1 MEKEDLKIVNRGL
14 EDEMELSGYRLCRW
28 KLVLVGL
35 GGLCTG
41 GFLFLLLY
49 WMPEW
54 CVKATC
60 TRSAVKDADVVLLQ
74 STDEFKRWFRAKV
87 RITLA
92 PGKDPYE
99 NLAFQTASPLAN
111 DHAHKPSD
119 SAPEKITQNPE
130 DQHVPKRYFTLHST
144 KYFWNDAI
152 QNFEVLK
159 GLEDLSMTCSSVH
172 SKHSA
177 GLNKNQQEY
186 RSFFFGLNEIDVKV
200 PSLFKL
206 LIKEVLNPFYI
217 FQLFSVILW
226 CTDSYYYYAMAIVIM
241 SVISIATSLYTI
253 KKQYV
258 MLHDM
263 VAAHSTVRVTVCRGE
278 NETEEALSTDLVPGD
293 VIVIPSNG
301 TIMPCDAVLICGTCI
316 VNESMLTGESVPVT
330 KTDLPNPQQD
340 KKGEDG
346 DAIYSTEEHKR
357 HTLFCGTNVIQTRY
371 YTGEMVK
378 AVVVRTGFSTAKGQL
393 IRSILYPK
401 PTDFKL
407 YRDAYLFLLC
417 LVAVA
422 SVVFIY
428 SLVMKIINQESV
440 KEIIVK
446 SLDIITITVP
456 PALPAAMTAGIV
468 YAQRRLRKVGIFSIS
483 PQRINICGQL
493 NLVCFD
499 KTGTLTE
506 DGLDMW
512 GIQRVEDGRFHHSE
526 EKADDKSLVTT
537 KFVSCMATCH
547 SLTKIEGQLSG
558 DPLDLKMFEATGWIL
573 VEATEEETAHHDRIE
588 LTYVKPPNQLLP
600 PSVISPKQD
609 MELSEL
615 YELSASYMIG
625 IVRQFSFSSAL
636 QRMSVVVRL
645 IGERRMDAYLKGAPE
660 VVASLC
666 KNETV
671 PADFTEVLEDYTKQG
686 FRVIAL
692 AHRRLESKLTFHKVQ
707 NINRDQIEKNMDFL
721 GLIIMQNKLK
731 TETPGVLE
739 DLRHANIRTV
749 MVTGDNMLT
758 AISVARDCGM
768 IQPQDRVI
776 IADALPPKDG
786 QAAKIDW
793 HYADKPSKHLNK
805 PTKLEE
811 MEIILEDGHSVDEMR
826 VLEQYHFAMSGKSF
840 SVIIEHF
847 QDLLQKLV
855 LHGTVFA
862 RMAPDQK
869 TQLVETLES
878 VDYFVGMCGDGANDC
893 GALKRAHAGISLS
906 ELEASVASPFT
917 STTPSITCVPNLI
930 REGRAALITSF
941 CVFKFMAL
949 YSIIQCFSVA
959 LLYSIRSNLG
969 DFQFLFI
976 DIAIILLIVFTM
988 SLNSAWKELVAQR
1001 PPSGLVSGPLL
1012 FSVLT
1017 QILICLGFQ
1026 IMAFLLIREL
1036 DWYSKPDFYNC
1047 SAPHHV
1053 DDFTNSTEGQTKK
1066 IIKSDV
1072 NTTIFFIS
1080 SFQYL
1085 IVAVVFSKGK
1095 PFRQPT
1101 YKNWPFVL
1109 SALIIIVFLFFI
1121 MFFPVAKINTF
1132 LQLECVPLSW
1142 RVSMVLILLGNTVVS
1157 VFIERGID
1165 QFGTKCLSWLCCRQK
1180 RVPKARYM
1188 HLAQELSVDP
1198 DWPPKPK
1205 STTEAKP
1212 APHSDDCSYHIEAI
1226 S

>member
-1 MEKEDLKIVNRGL
+1 MENEDLKIVNRGL

-28 KLVLVGL
+28 KLVLMGL

-60 TRSAVKDADVVLLQ
+60 TRSAVRDAEVTLLRSTVCMKPQLNFLGSLTPHIMGKYLFLSFFVLQ
-74 STDEFKRWFRAKV
+74 
-87 RITLA
+87 
-92 PGKDPYE
+92 
-99 NLAFQTASPLAN
+99 
-111 DHAHKPSD
+111 
-119 SAPEKITQNPE
+119 
-130 DQHVPKRYFTLHST
+130 KRYFTLHRNIS
-144 KYFWNDAI
+144 
-152 QNFEVLK
+152 
-159 GLEDLSMTCSSVH
+159 
-172 SKHSA
+172 
-177 GLNKNQQEY
+177 
-186 RSFFFGLNEIDVKV
+186 
-200 PSLFKL
+200 
-206 LIKEVLNPFYI
+206 VLNPFYI

-226 CTDSYYYYAMAIVIM
+226 CTDEYYYYAMAIVIM

-316 VNESMLTGESVPVT
+316 VNESMLTGESVPIT

-340 KKGEDG
+340 KKGGHG

-407 YRDAYLFLLC
+407 YQDAYLFLLC

-422 SVVFIY
+422 SVVFVY
-428 SLVMKIINQESV
+428 SLVMKILNQEPV

-600 PSVISPKQD
+600 PSVISPEQD

-636 QRMSVVVRL
+636 QRMSVVVRQ

-666 KNETV
+666 KKETV
-671 PADFTEVLEDYTKQG
+671 PEDFAEVLEDYTKQG

-758 AISVARDCGM
+758 AISVARDCSM

-786 QAAKIDW
+786 QTAKINW
-793 HYADKPSKHLNK
+793 HYADKPN
-805 PTKLEE
+805 
-811 MEIILEDGHSVDEMR
+811 GHSVDEMR
-826 VLEQYHFAMSGKSF
+826 IQEQYHFAMSGKSF

-949 YSIIQCFSVA
+949 YSIIQCLSVA
-959 LLYSIRSNLG
+959 LLYSIGSNLG

-976 DIAIILLIVFTM
+976 DLAIILLIVFTM

-1017 QILICLGFQ
+1017 QVLICLGFQ
-1026 IMAFLLIREL
+1026 IMAFLLIQNL

-1047 SAPHHV
+1047 SVPHHM
-1053 DDFTNSTEGQTKK
+1053 DDFTNSTEEQTEER
-1066 IIKSDV
+1066 IMNDV
-1072 NTTIFFIS
+1072 NTTLFFVS

-1085 IVAVVFSKGK
+1085 IVAIVFSKGK
-1095 PFRQPT
+1095 PFRQPS
-1101 YKNWPFVL
+1101 YKNCKDEPFFNL
-1109 SALIIIVFLFFI
+1109 MHSQCID
-1121 MFFPVAKINTF
+1121 K
-1132 LQLECVPLSW
+1132 QLTKHW
-1142 RVSMVLILLGNTVVS
+1142 RVSVVLIVLGNTVVS
-1157 VFIERGID
+1157 VFIEGGID
-1165 QFGTKCLSWLCCRQK
+1165 LFGTKCLSWLCCRQK
-1180 RVPKARYM
+1180 KVPKARYM

-1212 APHSDDCSYHIEAI
+1212 APHPDDCSYQIEAI

>member
-1 MEKEDLKIVNRGL
+1 MEKEDLKIVNKGL

-41 GFLFLLLY
+41 SFLFLLLY

-60 TRSAVKDADVVLLQ
+60 TRTTVRDADVALLR
-74 STDEFKRWFRAKV
+74 STVCIKPQENFLGSLTP
-87 RITLA
+87 RILTCLVH
-92 PGKDPYE
+92 PDMLRYFG
-99 NLAFQTASPLAN
+99 SR
-111 DHAHKPSD
+111 
-119 SAPEKITQNPE
+119 
-130 DQHVPKRYFTLHST
+130 RYFTLHST
-144 KYFWNDAI
+144 KYFWNDSI

-186 RSFFFGLNEIDVKV
+186 RRFFFGLNEIDVKV

-226 CTDSYYYYAMAIVIM
+226 CTDEYYYYAMAIVVM

-263 VAAHSTVRVTVCRGE
+263 VAAHSTVRVTVYRGE

-301 TIMPCDAVLICGTCI
+301 IVMPCDAVLICGTCI

-330 KTDLPNPQQD
+330 KTDLPNPQRD
-340 KKGEDG
+340 KKGGDG
-346 DAIYSTEEHKR
+346 DEIYSTEEHKR

-422 SVVFIY
+422 SVVFVY
-428 SLVMKIINQESV
+428 SLEPV

-468 YAQRRLRKVGIFSIS
+468 YAQRRLKKVGIFSIS

-512 GIQRVEDGRFHHSE
+512 GIQRAED

-600 PSVISPKQD
+600 PPVISPEQD
-609 MELSEL
+609 M
-615 YELSASYMIG
+615 ASYMIG

-636 QRMSVVVRL
+636 QRMSVVVRQ

-666 KNETV
+666 KKETV
-671 PADFTEVLEDYTKQG
+671 PEDFAEVLEDYTKQG

-739 DLRHANIRTV
+739 DLRRANIRTV

-786 QAAKIDW
+786 QAAKITW
-793 HYADKPSKHLNK
+793 HYADKPNQS
-805 PTKLEE
+805 P
-811 MEIILEDGHSVDEMR
+811 IIMEDGHSVDEMKTP
-826 VLEQYHFAMSGKSF
+826 EQYHFAMSGKSF
-840 SVIIEHF
+840 AVITEHF

-949 YSIIQCFSVA
+949 YSIIQCLSVA

-976 DIAIILLIVFTM
+976 DMAIILLIVFTM
-988 SLNSAWKELVAQR
+988 SLNSAWKELVARR

-1026 IMAFLLIREL
+1026 IMAFLLIQEL
-1036 DWYSKPDFYNC
+1036 DCFYNC
-1047 SAPHHV
+1047 SAPHHM
-1053 DDFTNSTEGQTKK
+1053 DNSTEEEPKER
-1066 IIKSDV
+1066 IMNDV
-1072 NTTIFFIS
+1072 NTTLFFVS

-1085 IVAVVFSKGK
+1085 IVAIIFSKGK
-1095 PFRQPT
+1095 PFRQPS
-1101 YKNWPFVL
+1101 YKNCKDEPFSLV
-1109 SALIIIVFLFFI
+1109 
-1121 MFFPVAKINTF
+1121 
-1132 LQLECVPLSW
+1132 CVPLSW
-1142 RVSMVLILLGNTVVS
+1142 RVSMVLIVLGNTLVS
-1157 VFIERGID
+1157 VFIEEGID
-1165 QFGTKCLSWLCCRQK
+1165 MFGTKCLSWLCCRQK
-1180 RVPKARYM
+1180 KVPKARYM

-1212 APHSDDCSYHIEAI
+1212 APHPDDCSYQIEAV

>member
-1 MEKEDLKIVNRGL
+1 LKIRMEKEDLKIVNRGL

-60 TRSAVKDADVVLLQ
+60 TRSAVRDADVALLQ
-74 STDEFKRWFRAKV
+74 TDPSQSLKLLSLLFFR
-87 RITLA
+87 
-92 PGKDPYE
+92 
-99 NLAFQTASPLAN
+99 
-111 DHAHKPSD
+111 
-119 SAPEKITQNPE
+119 
-130 DQHVPKRYFTLHST
+130 
-144 KYFWNDAI
+144 
-152 QNFEVLK
+152 

-186 RSFFFGLNEIDVKV
+186 RRFFFGLNEIDVKV

-226 CTDSYYYYAMAIVIM
+226 CTDEYYYYAMAIVIM

-278 NETEEALSTDLVPGD
+278 NALSTDLVPGD

-301 TIMPCDAVLICGTCI
+301 IIMPCDAVLICGTCI

-340 KKGEDG
+340 IKGGDG

-357 HTLFCGTNVIQTRY
+357 HTLFCGTNIIQTRY

-422 SVVFIY
+422 SIVFVY
-428 SLVMKIINQESV
+428 SLVMKIINQEPV

-537 KFVSCMATCH
+537 KFVSCMAACH

-558 DPLDLKMFEATGWIL
+558 DPLDLKMFEATGWVSGHIY
-573 VEATEEETAHHDRIE
+573 EFRYGHIWGF
-588 LTYVKPPNQLLP
+588 TYCLLFC
-600 PSVISPKQD
+600 VLQ
-609 MELSEL
+609 
-615 YELSASYMIG
+615 ASYMIG

-636 QRMSVVVRL
+636 QRMSVVVRQ

-666 KNETV
+666 KKETG
-671 PADFTEVLEDYTKQG
+671 Q
-686 FRVIAL
+686 
-692 AHRRLESKLTFHKVQ
+692 SK
-707 NINRDQIEKNMDFL
+707 
-721 GLIIMQNKLK
+721 
-731 TETPGVLE
+731 
-739 DLRHANIRTV
+739 
-749 MVTGDNMLT
+749 
-758 AISVARDCGM
+758 
-768 IQPQDRVI
+768 
-776 IADALPPKDG
+776 
-786 QAAKIDW
+786 
-793 HYADKPSKHLNK
+793 
-805 PTKLEE
+805 
-811 MEIILEDGHSVDEMR
+811 
-826 VLEQYHFAMSGKSF
+826 
-840 SVIIEHF
+840 
-847 QDLLQKLV
+847 
-855 LHGTVFA
+855 
-862 RMAPDQK
+862 
-869 TQLVETLES
+869 
-878 VDYFVGMCGDGANDC
+878 
-893 GALKRAHAGISLS
+893 ISL
-906 ELEASVASPFT
+906 L
-917 STTPSITCVPNLI
+917 
-930 REGRAALITSF
+930 
-941 CVFKFMAL
+941 
-949 YSIIQCFSVA
+949 
-959 LLYSIRSNLG
+959 
-969 DFQFLFI
+969 
-976 DIAIILLIVFTM
+976 
-988 SLNSAWKELVAQR
+988 
-1001 PPSGLVSGPLL
+1001 
-1012 FSVLT
+1012 
-1017 QILICLGFQ
+1017 
-1026 IMAFLLIREL
+1026 
-1036 DWYSKPDFYNC
+1036 
-1047 SAPHHV
+1047 
-1053 DDFTNSTEGQTKK
+1053 
-1066 IIKSDV
+1066 
-1072 NTTIFFIS
+1072 
-1080 SFQYL
+1080 
-1085 IVAVVFSKGK
+1085 
-1095 PFRQPT
+1095 
-1101 YKNWPFVL
+1101 
-1109 SALIIIVFLFFI
+1109 
-1121 MFFPVAKINTF
+1121 
-1132 LQLECVPLSW
+1132 
-1142 RVSMVLILLGNTVVS
+1142 
-1157 VFIERGID
+1157 
-1165 QFGTKCLSWLCCRQK
+1165 
-1180 RVPKARYM
+1180 
-1188 HLAQELSVDP
+1188 
-1198 DWPPKPK
+1198 
-1205 STTEAKP
+1205 
-1212 APHSDDCSYHIEAI
+1212 
-1226 S
+1226 